1 MGRWSLIAH
10 RATKLQPALLAL
22 EDSTIVEKEHL
33 QTVLQNDST
42 KVESPAQPSG
52 NGLGSDP
59 LIDEYRQ
66 AKRRAMARTL
76 CEYATTP
83 AAWLI
88 ADRLAVSWGFSCA
101 ALGVSKPVDVEG
113 ERRRAAQLLR
123 NAQIAAHPDKT

>member
-10 RATKLQPALLAL
+10 CATKLQPALLAL
-22 EDSTIVEKEHL
+22 EDST
-33 QTVLQNDST
+33 

-52 NGLGSDP
+52 NSLQADP

-66 AKRRAMARTL
+66 AKRRAMALTL

-88 ADRLAVSWGFSCA
+88 ANRLAQSWGFSCT
-101 ALGVSKPVDVEG
+101 ALGTPKPADPDE
-113 ERRRAAQLLR
+113 ERRNTAKL
-123 NAQIAAHPDKT
+123 NARS